1 MKKIIFYTL
10 FIASFTFTACNDW
23 LEIEEEDVLLPEE
36 ALNTAEDYERL
47 INSAYDVLRGSNGRF
62 LGGRSQ
68 LFSDLLAHEVSNK
81 GLAGNKLEIYRR
93 NPGFFNGEISEYYQ
107 EPYIAIFRANVLLE
121 EIETVDGLSPD
132 ATDRLK
138 GEAYFLRALC
148 HFDVLKLFAQPYG
161 YTDDNLHP
169 GISLRTEASQDSE
182 LRATFLE
189 SFNQIESD
197 FLEAV
202 TLLADGN
209 DRGFGFATAN
219 AAKAYLA
226 QLYFQSNQYDKAFT
240 LSNEVISSG
249 DYGLDAELTSRF
261 SQGLSN
267 EGIFVMPSLNAAD
280 HRGAAFTNNY
290 RSDAVEPTIKIAPEI
305 YELVAER
312 EDDLRLN
319 WFTVANEDTS
329 DEEIYI
335 TKYNELVYFD
345 VPLIHLTELK
355 LIRAESAA
363 LTDQSLGTAID
374 DINDIRERA
383 FGSTDRNLSEN
394 ANATA
399 IINAARLER
408 RIELVTEGNYLHDVK
423 RIGILENSSNLRL
436 DGAIWSCPGLLL
448 EFPTLETVEGFVGNN
463 PNGC

>member
-1 MKKIIFYTL
+1 MKRILLYTL
-10 FIASFTFTACNDW
+10 IITSFSLTACNEW

-36 ALNTAEDYERL
+36 ALNTAEDYEKL

-68 LFSDLLAHEVSNK
+68 LFSDLLAHEVSDK

-93 NPGFFNGEISEYYQ
+93 NPGFFNGEIAEYYQ

-121 EIETVDGLSPD
+121 EIESVEGLEQND
-132 ATDRLK
+132 IDRLK

-148 HFDVLKLFAQPYG
+148 HFDVLNLFAQPFG
-161 YTDDNLHP
+161 YTEDNLHP
-169 GISLRTEASQDSE
+169 GISLRTDASQE
-182 LRATFLE
+182 TKLRATFLD
-189 SFNQIESD
+189 SYNQIESD
-197 FLEAV
+197 FLEAT

-209 DRGFGFATAN
+209 DRGFGFATEN

-226 QLYFQSNQYDKAFT
+226 RLYFLSNQYEKAFT
-240 LSNEVISSG
+240 FSNEVIASG
-249 DYGLDAELTSRF
+249 QYELDADLTSRF
-261 SQGLSN
+261 SQGLSH
-267 EGIFVMPSLNAAD
+267 EGIFVMPSLNVAD

-290 RSDAVEPTIKIAPEI
+290 RSDAVEPNIKISQEI
-305 YELVAER
+305 YDLVNQR

-319 WFTVANEDTS
+319 WFIVANEDTS

-335 TKYNELVYFD
+335 TKYNDVNFFD

-363 LTDQSLGTAID
+363 LTDQALGTAIQ

-383 FGSTDRNLSEN
+383 FGSTDRNLSES

>member
-1 MKKIIFYTL
+1 MRKIIIYAL
-10 FIASFTFTACNDW
+10 IIVSSTFSACNDW
-23 LEIEEEDVLLPEE
+23 LEIEEENVLLPED
-36 ALNTAEDYERL
+36 ALNTADDYEKL
-47 INSAYDVLRGSNGRF
+47 INSAYDVLRGSDGRF

-68 LFSDLLAHEVSNK
+68 LFSDLLAHEVSDK
-81 GLAGNKLEIYRR
+81 GLTGNKLEVYRR
-93 NPGFFNGEISEYYQ
+93 NPGFFNGEISGYYQ

-121 EIETVDGLSPD
+121 AIESVEGLSQND
-132 ATDRLK
+132 IDRLR
-138 GEAYFLRALC
+138 GEAFFLRALC
-148 HFDVLKLFAQPYG
+148 HFDVLNLFAQPFG
-161 YTDDNLHP
+161 YTEDNLHP
-169 GISLRTEASQDSE
+169 GISLRTDASQDAI

-197 FLEAV
+197 FLEAA

-209 DRGFGFATAN
+209 DRGFGFATEN

-226 QLYFQSNQYDKAFT
+226 RLYFLSNQYDKAFT
-240 LSNEVISSG
+240 FSNEVISSG
-249 DYGLDAELTSRF
+249 QYTLDADLTSRF

-267 EGIFVMPSLNAAD
+267 EGIFVMPSLNVAD
-280 HRGAAFTNNY
+280 HRGRAFTNNY
-290 RSDAVEPTIKIAPEI
+290 RSDAVEPIIKMSPEV
-305 YELVAER
+305 YELVKQR

-319 WFTVANEDTS
+319 WFTLANEDTP

-335 TKYNELVYFD
+335 NKYNGVDFFD

-363 LTDQSLGTAID
+363 LTDQALSTAIG

-383 FGSTDRNLSEN
+383 FGSTDYNLSGS

-423 RIGILENSSNLRL
+423 RIGILENSSNVRL

>member
-1 MKKIIFYTL
+1 MKKILFYPL
-10 FIASFTFTACNDW
+10 IIAAITFTGCNDW
-23 LEIEEEDVLLPEE
+23 LEIEEQDVLLPEE
-36 ALNTAEDYERL
+36 ALNTADDYEKL
-47 INSAYDVLRGSNGRF
+47 INSAYDVLRGNGGSF

-68 LFSDLLAHEVSNK
+68 LFSELLAHEVSNK
-81 GLAGNKLEIYRR
+81 GLTGNKLEVYRR
-93 NPGFFNGEISEYYQ
+93 NPGFFNGEIGGYYQ

-121 EIETVDGLSPD
+121 EIESVEGLSQ
-132 ATDRLK
+132 AEIDRLR
-138 GEAYFLRALC
+138 GEAFFLRALC
-148 HFDVLKLFAQPYG
+148 HFDVLNLFAQPFG
-161 YTDDNLHP
+161 FTDDNQHP
-169 GISLRTEASQDSE
+169 GISLRTEASQDAK
-182 LRATFLE
+182 LRSTFE
-189 SFNQIESD
+189 EAYIQIESD
-197 FLEAV
+197 FLEAAS
-202 TLLADGN
+202 LLADGN
-209 DRGFGFATAN
+209 DRGFGFATEN

-226 QLYFQSNQYDKAFT
+226 KLYFLSNQYQEAFT

-249 DYGLDAELTSRF
+249 EYNLDQDLTHRF
-261 SQGLSN
+261 SQGLSS
-267 EGIFVMPSLNAAD
+267 EGIFVMPSLNFSD
-280 HRGAAFTNNY
+280 HRGAGFTNNF
-290 RSDAVEPTIKIAPEI
+290 RSDEIEPIIKISEEV

-312 EDDLRLN
+312 EGDARLN

-335 TKYNELVYFD
+335 TKYNGLSFFD

-363 LTDQSLGTAID
+363 LTDQELSTAIG

-383 FGSTDRNLSEN
+383 FGSADQNLSPN
-394 ANATA
+394 ANTTS

-423 RIGILENSSNLRL
+423 RVGILENSSNLRL